1 MVQRLRARTSE
12 PPLGELFGELA
23 DHFKAWVAAELAVI
37 KAEVEG
43 NTRKLV
49 TAVVLLVLAAVIALA
64 GIVVLA
70 HTLVFVLAPHIG
82 AGIAGFAI
90 AALLL
95 AVAIGCILYAR
106 SLTDLSNLVPDRLR
120 QTFSPAKKARP

>member
-1 MVQRLRARTSE
+1 MVQRLRTKPSD
-12 PPLGELFGELA
+12 PPLGELFADLA

-37 KAEVEG
+37 KAQVEN

-70 HTLVFVLAPHIG
+70 HTLVFVLAPYFG
-82 AGIAGFAI
+82 APLAGLVIGIALI
-90 AALLL
+90 AL
-95 AVAIGCILYAR
+95 AVGLLLYAR
-106 SLTDLSNLVPDRLR
+106 SLTDLSNLVPGRLR
-120 QTFSPAKKARP
+120 QTFSSKKAPRP

>member
-23 DHFKAWVAAELAVI
+23 DTFKAWMVAELAVI
-37 KAEVEG
+37 KAEVES

-49 TAVVLLVLAAVIALA
+49 TAVVLLLLAAVIALA
-64 GIVVLA
+64 GIVVFA

-82 AGIAGFAI
+82 AGLAGFAI

-95 AVAIGCILYAR
+95 AVALGCILYAR

-120 QTFSPAKKARP
+120 QGFSSARKARS

>member
-23 DHFKAWVAAELAVI
+23 DHFKAWMAAELAVI

-49 TAVVLLVLAAVIALA
+49 GAVVLIVLAAVIALA

-82 AGIAGFAI
+82 AGLAGFAI

-95 AVAIGCILYAR
+95 AVAVGCILYAR
-106 SLTDLSNLVPDRLR
+106 SLTDLSNLIPDRLR
-120 QTFSPAKKARP
+120 QSFSSAKRARS